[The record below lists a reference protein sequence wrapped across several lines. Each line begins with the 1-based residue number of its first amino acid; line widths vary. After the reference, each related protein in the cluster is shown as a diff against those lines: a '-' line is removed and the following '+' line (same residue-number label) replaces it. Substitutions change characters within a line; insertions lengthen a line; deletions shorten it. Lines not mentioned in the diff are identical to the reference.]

1 MPKIAEINELL
12 QGSKRGQDTSGL
24 ENELD
29 KIATAFNSAFSTK
42 LGDSDGQII
51 QDVFQ
56 SMVQI
61 RGDEIEK
68 TIATTKPVLTKIIK
82 ELPGIEDKMKT
93 AISSSDL
100 TELNKIF
107 GSEAVTIDTS
117 DTTVTTDTENI
128 MTHKLFTD
136 GGPTSISEII
146 KKASGATDEE
156 FEGTV
161 KKVLEEDLQDAM
173 AEGIRVIQSDEAK
186 DLMSNVLTKVDEKF
200 KTLNSGLNSGDF
212 LKDLSEN
219 FSGALGITI
228 SGFGDEFTPGKTLDI
243 LNAAFGNLN
252 PLDISASIT
261 TIPTDILDK
270 AGILGIGSNITSLID
285 MQQFIDKM
293 ELQAPEIQASLTEL
307 KTKIDNQIVALES
320 AKTTVTATIT
330 DSNTARHRIRNS
342 ATSMKENQYAVLG
355 SQEEIESILKA
366 AERDITTVVWHW
378 SGHYIDD
385 GYIGAPEI
393 NQEFSQLGEAIPY
406 HFVVRRDGSIQT
418 GAPINIETSHVID
431 EFKPLS
437 IGVAFV
443 AGFNGTRGPDGSTG
457 NVRLD
462 VASITQAQWK
472 SFDSFMKAFYAIFPG
487 GDAFGNNDLSINE
500 KVPPINVGPGFSVE
514 DKIIASPFYR
524 LNTSFPLDDKKFLT
538 RDDIIAKDKVSKDR
552 ILEEQDIQ

>member
-1 MPKIAEINELL
+1 MPTISEINALL
-12 QGSKRGQDTSGL
+12 RGSKRGQDTSGL
-24 ENELD
+24 ENQID
-29 KIATAFNSAFSTK
+29 KIGNLFNAGFSTT
-42 LGDSDGQII
+42 LGDSDGQILE
-51 QDVFQ
+51 DVFQ
-56 SMVQI
+56 SMVQV
-61 RGDEIEK
+61 RGDQIEK
-68 TIATTKPVLTKIIK
+68 AIATTKPILTKIIK

-107 GSEAVTIDTS
+107 GSEAVSISTS

-173 AEGIRVIQSDEAK
+173 SEGIRVIQSDETK
-186 DLMSNVLTKVDEKF
+186 DLMTNVLTQAEEKF

-219 FSGALGITI
+219 FSGALGNVV
-228 SGFGDEFTPGKTLDI
+228 SGFGDEFTPGKTLDV

-252 PLDISASIT
+252 PLDVSAAIT
-261 TIPTDILDK
+261 TIPTDILNQ
-270 AGILGIGSNITSLID
+270 AGILSIGTNITSLFD
-285 MQQFIDKM
+285 MQGLIGKM
-293 ELQAPEIQASLTEL
+293 ELQAPELEASLTEL
-307 KTKIDNQIVALES
+307 KTKIDNQITTLKS
-320 AKTTVTATIT
+320 AKTTVTATVN
-330 DSNTARHRIRNS
+330 DGNTAKHRVRNS
-342 ATSMKENQYAVLG
+342 ATSMRENQFAVLG

-378 SGHYIDD
+378 TGHYIDD
-385 GYIGAPEI
+385 GHIGSPEI
-393 NQEFSQLGEAIPY
+393 NQEFSRLEEAIPY
-406 HFVVRRDGSIQT
+406 HFVIRRDGSIQT
-418 GAPINIETSHVID
+418 GAAINVETAHVID

-462 VASITQAQWK
+462 AASITQAQWK
-472 SFDSFMKAFYAIFPG
+472 SFDSFMKAFYVIFPG

-500 KVPPINVGPGFSVE
+500 EKPAINVGPGFDVA

-524 LNTSFPLDDKKFLT
+524 LNSGIPAEDKKFLT